1 MYRQIL
7 SFLLCIVMILSF
19 SVVSFAEEDRIPEA
33 GDHVFFGHYEQ
44 DNDLNNGPEPIEWR
58 VLEVKGN
65 EMLLLSEYILDAQP
79 FNEEKAG
86 NLWESS
92 SLRTWLNR
100 DFIDNAF
107 SNEGVAAIQLTKV
120 DNSAKQGGYFVGD
133 AAGTDDYIFLLSYT
147 EVRNY
152 FSSPI
157 LARGVATDYSKPKL
171 VRIRINNSSLNG
183 FKSGGTFTEETT
195 YETAEYVPW
204 WYRTPST
211 QWDQGLGAYVE
222 GYPGP
227 AWVKNFYNEQ
237 FYDYRSSIGIRPAM
251 WVDISQYLDLL
262 PAEEAEVTPAEL
274 TVLTC
279 DESITAD
286 TVLGDTAWKMWLPE
300 GFVADELTE
309 ADITDYYIGYYL
321 RDDDIIAVQY
331 SDNSSTLT
339 EWQKELTD
347 RGFTIEGLYN
357 LNSSE
362 AVLYRDEDAD
372 TMTASVLDGR
382 GKLLEVTF
390 YPYSS
395 ISKEADS
402 VISSIQQEAPKKRL
416 SGAAG
421 STGTASGSGEAVAA
435 VPVSVSQE
443 EAYQEMV
450 TAYRSGNFKDSY
462 SYYEQAKGYKDADK
476 YGNLLKA
483 RLCYDLKLEDKEIE
497 ALEKAIVSD
506 ISFAD
511 SKDVLVCN
519 SAIAHY
525 YLLGTWY
532 SPRNTYSYIFEVKGT
547 GGVTTTVPVV
557 PRTGNYY
564 DIVNGTYWRYFEG
577 KWEERT
583 AVFDFNPI
591 SKNKMEL
598 YSYEV
603 QQSYTF
609 NKTK

>member
-1 MYRQIL
+1 MYKQIL
-7 SFLLCIVMILSF
+7 SLLLCIVMILSF

-44 DNDLNNGPEPIEWR
+44 DNDLNNGQEPIEWR
-58 VLEVKGN
+58 VLEVNSQK
-65 EMLLLSEYILDAQP
+65 MFLVSEYILDAMP
-79 FNEEKAG
+79 FDTNRKS
-86 NLWESS
+86 NKWETCT
-92 SLRTWLNR
+92 LRTWLNSE
-100 DFIDNAF
+100 FLESAF
-107 SNEGVAAIQLTKV
+107 SAKEAEALCLTEVKCGSV
-120 DNSAKQGGYFVGD
+120 SNPSI
-133 AAGTDDYIFLLSYT
+133 TEDYIYLLGFKECSEYLALSEQHHQDWT
-147 EVRNY
+147 DY
-152 FSSPI
+152 FSDK
-157 LARGVATDYSKPKL
+157 AYATSATEYAKSKLSLDGDNPSYVGQAKPDFMQEPYS
-171 VRIRINNSSLNG
+171 
-183 FKSGGTFTEETT
+183 
-195 YETAEYVPW
+195 PW
-204 WYRTPST
+204 WTRSYANSWHCAMIAPFCKFGGNGYWGHMNYIDVVSP
-211 QWDQGLGAYVE
+211 LGV
-222 GYPGP
+222 
-227 AWVKNFYNEQ
+227 
-237 FYDYRSSIGIRPAM
+237 RPAV
-251 WVDISQYLDLL
+251 WVDINRYLDLL
-262 PAEEAEVTPAEL
+262 PADETESEANPIAL
-274 TVLTC
+274 TILTC

-309 ADITDYYIGYYL
+309 ADMADNYIGYYL

-331 SDNSSTLT
+331 SDNSSTLA
-339 EWQKELTD
+339 EWQKELAD
-347 RGFTIEGLYN
+347 RGFTMEGLYN
-357 LNSSE
+357 LNGSE

-372 TMTASVLDGR
+372 TITASVLDGK

-390 YPYSS
+390 YPYSTMS
-395 ISKEADS
+395 EETDT
-402 VISSIQQEAPKKRL
+402 VISSIQQEASKKRL

-421 STGTASGSGEAVAA
+421 NSKTASDSEATNDA
-435 VPVSVSQE
+435 VPTAVSQE

-450 TAYRSGNFKDSY
+450 AAYKAGKYKDSY
-462 SYYEQAKGYKDADK
+462 IYYEQAKGYQDAYK

-483 RLCYDLKLEDKEIE
+483 RLCYDLKLKDSEVE
-497 ALEKAIVSD
+497 ALEKAIVNHID
-506 ISFAD
+506 FAD

-532 SPRNTYSYIFEVKGT
+532 STNGTYIYEVKSN

-577 KWEERT
+577 KWDERT